1 MQGRSGELC
10 GVALGTPWGVKCT
23 TMRLNSLLAAAM
35 TATTLSALPGICVS
49 APAQPVTRIILL
61 GTNGGPTV
69 SVLRAE
75 PATLLV
81 VAGVP
86 YLIDAGAGVARQIA
100 LAGFEPS
107 LVRTIFITH
116 HHIDHDAG
124 LSALMSVAWFDPA
137 WDDHSLPPVQIY
149 GPPATQFL
157 ARAALEY
164 LSVSERIF
172 RAGAPALQPAA
183 AMFQAHDIQ
192 RKGEFYHDARIAV
205 SAAENS
211 HYYFKS
217 GTAATGQDM
226 SFSYRFDTPNGSVV
240 FTGDS
245 GPSEAVTEL
254 ARNADVL
261 VSEVCLCDTHAKDRS
276 RKISAG
282 GTPTAAALGK
292 EEAFHMLHEHLTP
305 EEVGKMAAAAHVK
318 VVILTHFVPGDAT
331 DPTSFTAGV
340 MKYFSGPVIPGKDLL
355 EYDLH

>member
-1 MQGRSGELC
+1 M
-10 GVALGTPWGVKCT
+10 KCA
-23 TMRLNSLLAAAM
+23 TMRLNSF
-35 TATTLSALPGICVS
+35 LSAAVTVTILMAPRICAS
-49 APAQPVTRIILL
+49 TPAGTAVTRIILL

-69 SVLRAE
+69 NAQRAE
-75 PATLLV
+75 PASLLV

-100 LAGFEPS
+100 LSGFEPP

-124 LSALMSVAWFDPA
+124 LSSLMSVAWFDPA
-137 WDDHSLPPVQIY
+137 WDDHSLPPVQMY

-192 RKGEFYHDARIAV
+192 RNGEFYHDARITV
-205 SAAENS
+205 SAVENS

-240 FTGDS
+240 FTGDT

-282 GTPTAAALGK
+282 GTATAAALAK

-305 EEVGKMAAAAHVK
+305 EEVGKLAAAAHVK
-318 VVILTHFVPGDAT
+318 VVILTHFVPGDTA
-331 DPTSFTAGV
+331 DPTRFTAGV
-340 MKYFSGPVIPGKDLL
+340 MKYFAGPVIPGKDLL